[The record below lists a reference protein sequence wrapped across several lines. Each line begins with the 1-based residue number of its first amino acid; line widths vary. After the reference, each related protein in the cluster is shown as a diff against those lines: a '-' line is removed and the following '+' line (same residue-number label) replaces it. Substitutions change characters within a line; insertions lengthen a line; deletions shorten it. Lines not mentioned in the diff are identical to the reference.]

1 MINQAKNTFAL
12 IGVVTLI
19 VIACSSA
26 LSDDDDVIIPNNS
39 TEVNN
44 SNTSGT
50 TTTNTG
56 TTNTSSSGTTTTN
69 TVAQNEIGRYQ
80 IAGAGADNTRVWII
94 DTATG
99 AIMLREW
106 YTINIWNDANDMKN
120 KWQALPN

>member
-50 TTTNTG
+50 TTTNT
-56 TTNTSSSGTTTTN
+56 
-69 TVAQNEIGRYQ
+69 VAQNEIGRYQ
-80 IAGAGADNTRVWII
+80 IAGAGSDNTRVWII

-106 YTINIWNDANDMKN
+106 TTINI
-120 KWQALPN
+120 